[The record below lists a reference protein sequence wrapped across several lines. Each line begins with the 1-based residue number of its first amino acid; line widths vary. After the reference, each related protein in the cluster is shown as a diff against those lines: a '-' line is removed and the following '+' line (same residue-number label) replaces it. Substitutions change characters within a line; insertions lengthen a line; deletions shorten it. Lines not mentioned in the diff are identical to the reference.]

1 MFDKNPNEK
10 LPPASMTKIMTMLL
24 IMEQVEKGKLKLT
37 DKVRA
42 SEHAASMDHKSFRA
56 RRRDDCK

>member
-1 MFDKNPNEK
+1 
-10 LPPASMTKIMTMLL
+10 MTKIMTMLL

-42 SEHAASMDHKSFRA
+42 SEHAASMASQIF
-56 RRRDDCK
+56 